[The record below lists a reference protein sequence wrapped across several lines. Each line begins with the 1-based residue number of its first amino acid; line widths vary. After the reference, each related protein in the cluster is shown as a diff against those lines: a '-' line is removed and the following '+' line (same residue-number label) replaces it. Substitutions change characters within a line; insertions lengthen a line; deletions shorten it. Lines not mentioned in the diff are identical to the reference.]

1 MTIKPV
7 SPATLDGVVE
17 MYRALFIYV
26 KGLGKDPY
34 TDCPPPEKEDL
45 RAQLAQAIDHP
56 QAKIFV
62 ALDEG
67 GRPVAFIA
75 AELRN
80 NALPTPGYEKVGY
93 IAAAYVEEGYRNKG
107 VMAAL
112 EKEAEGFFREK
123 GVRSVELHALV
134 SNEEAIRAWERM
146 GYKLYR
152 AQFRKM
158 LQGASNVYR

>member
-26 KGLGKDPY
+26 KSLGKDPY
-34 TDCPPPEKEDL
+34 TDCPPPEKEEL
-45 RAQLAQAIDHP
+45 RAQLVQAIGHP
-56 QAKIFV
+56 LARIFV
-62 ALDEG
+62 ALDAA

-75 AELRN
+75 AELRS

-93 IAAAYVEEGYRNKG
+93 IAAAYVEEGYRHRG

-123 GVRSVELHALV
+123 EVRSVELHALV
-134 SNEEAIRAWERM
+134 TNDDAIKAWERM

-158 LQGASNVYR
+158 L